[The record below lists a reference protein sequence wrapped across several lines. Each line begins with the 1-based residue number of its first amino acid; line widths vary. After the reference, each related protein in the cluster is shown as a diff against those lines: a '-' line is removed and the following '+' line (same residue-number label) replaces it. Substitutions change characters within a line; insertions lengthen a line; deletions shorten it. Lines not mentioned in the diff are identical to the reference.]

1 VTSKFVSTW
10 IYLVYYQGLPH
21 TKEATTMSSIV
32 YVGMDVHK
40 ESYTV
45 LQLPH

>member
-1 VTSKFVSTW
+1 
-10 IYLVYYQGLPH
+10 
-21 TKEATTMSSIV
+21 MNSIV

-45 LQLPH
+45 CCYIFDTDETRYQQKLPSDYKMILKYLE

>member
-1 VTSKFVSTW
+1 
-10 IYLVYYQGLPH
+10 
-21 TKEATTMSSIV
+21 MNSIV

-45 LQLPH
+45 RVNAYENIQRNKDML

>member
-1 VTSKFVSTW
+1 
-10 IYLVYYQGLPH
+10 
-21 TKEATTMSSIV
+21 MNSIV

-45 LQLPH
+45 CCYSFDTLLFTPYI